1 MFGREVARRLIPYSP
16 AEFRN
21 LKHNRVS
28 TRALG
33 EIFAEF
39 LRLSRRMPTN
49 SVAVHASDQQ
59 EWRGRAVK

>member
-1 MFGREVARRLIPYSP
+1 MLGPEVARRLIPYSP

-39 LRLSRRMPTN
+39 LRLSRRLPAN
-49 SVAVHASDQQ
+49 SGAVHATGQP
-59 EWRGRAVK
+59 ERHGRALK